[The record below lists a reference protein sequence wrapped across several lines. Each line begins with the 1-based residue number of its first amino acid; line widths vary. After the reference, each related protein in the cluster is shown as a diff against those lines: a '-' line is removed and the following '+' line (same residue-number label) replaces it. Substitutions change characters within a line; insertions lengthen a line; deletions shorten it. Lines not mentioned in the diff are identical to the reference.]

1 MGRRGSAGGG
11 SLTQTINDYI
21 AAVRA
26 LIDELNRESAS
37 GLITAR
43 ALPLIS
49 TVDRMT
55 RTLERLREQA
65 AK

>member
-1 MGRRGSAGGG
+1 M
-11 SLTQTINDYI
+11 TQTINDYI

-55 RTLERLREQA
+55 RTLERLRKQA
-65 AK
+65 AE